1 LPFNPVEV
9 VPMRNLF
16 PILILFALTSPV
28 ANADP
33 ARLQAIRAEAENGD
47 ANAQNKL
54 GVYYK
59 LGLSTEPSD
68 IDAVRWFRKSAE
80 QGNGEAMFNLGEMY
94 ETGRGVQQDKSEALS
109 WYRKS
114 CESGCK
120 CGCRSYRKL
129 RKETDATQ
137 SP

>member
-1 LPFNPVEV
+1 MKKVI
-9 VPMRNLF
+9 
-16 PILILFALTSPV
+16 PIILLFALLSPV
-28 ANADP
+28 AQADP
-33 ARLQAIRAEAENGD
+33 ARLQTIRTEAENGD
-47 ANAQNKL
+47 AKAQNKL

-68 IDAVRWFRKSAE
+68 IDAVKWFRKAAE
-80 QGNGEAMFNLGEMY
+80 QGDGEAQFNLGEMY
-94 ETGRGVQQDKSEALS
+94 ETGRGVQKDSREALS

-129 RKETDATQ
+129 RRELDQ
-137 SP
+137 EHMPPESR